1 MYIRRSVMKGIIILA
16 GVCALI
22 ALAAVFCFTE
32 TQIPPTIF
40 CGAWIVC
47 LLFISHMAGKN
58 SRR

>member
-32 TQIPPTIF
+32 TQIPPTVF
-40 CGAWIVC
+40 CGAWIVG

>member
-32 TQIPPTIF
+32 TQIPPTVF

-47 LLFISHMAGKN
+47 LLFISYMAGKN